1 MAIDTEGKRRST
13 VAVLPVPDGTIG
25 TQDRPHVCW
34 IYSGLVIAVAARVIM
49 GTVYVNVTPTGD
61 VEANITPAG
70 DVDANI
76 TPTGDVEIPI

>member
-13 VAVLPVPDGTIG
+13 VAVLPVSDGTIG

-34 IYSGLVIAVAARVIM
+34 IYSGLVIAVAAWIYW
-49 GTVYVNVTPTGD
+49 GAVYANITPTAD
-61 VEANITPAG
+61 VEANITPTG

-76 TPTGDVEIPI
+76 TPTGDVEIAT